1 MIYIVV
7 NGDNMNCENC
17 VNYIYDEDT
26 EEYVCTAN
34 LDEDEYVRLLSSNF
48 KGCPYFRLDDEYGI
62 VRKQI

>member
-1 MIYIVV
+1 
-7 NGDNMNCENC
+7 MNCENC

-48 KGCPYFRLDDEYGI
+48 KGCPFFRLDDEYGV
-62 VRKQI
+62 VRKQN